1 MIINSN
7 SSSRDSL
14 KYCFLGRKLLRC
26 KHLFFLGDRHS
37 LTWRLFSYFA
47 GTIVLIFILQ
57 SIAEVTL
64 IRLLLR
70 VPEHVKAEMH
80 HYAAQANVLLDSTDA
95 EGHLNKKAL
104 RDWEKKQTS
113 TLHIVDNNLEPISG
127 RAMHPHNKFKLRY
140 LRQLDTILDNHVNRP
155 LIALPLR
162 PGFQLIVQFPYK
174 QHPANYFNYYFA
186 AIKFLITSILLLIFS
201 YLLARNLQ
209 KPLQRLQIAS
219 RALAEGD
226 FNTRVAPQVGKSVTE
241 FNQLAQDF
249 DHMTEN
255 IHGLIRKQKQLIT
268 DVSHELR
275 TPLARH
281 NLILYLLRKRCPAD
295 VLELVD
301 KLDKESLA
309 MNNLVSEI
317 LEFSRLENA
326 HLNTQLVPT
335 QLDSLCQMQVMQHEA
350 TLRPKQSLDIT
361 ISDIPPI
368 VLADSRLC
376 LRAVKNILENAI
388 KYVGETAAITL
399 EVKAVEANV
408 EIIIAD
414 NGPGI
419 PKIELTR
426 IFDPFVR
433 LNPAREKSATGY
445 GIGLSIVKEAMHIMQ
460 GDVIAEINN
469 QGGLT
474 IRLLFPVYS
483 T

>member
-1 MIINSN
+1 MIAQ
-7 SSSRDSL
+7 RDSSN
-14 KYCFLGRKLLRC
+14 KPSLGRHSFVHKLLRC
-26 KHLFFLGDRHS
+26 KKLFFLGDRHS

-47 GTIVLIFILQ
+47 ATIILIFILQ

-70 VPEHVKAEMH
+70 VPENVKTEMH
-80 HYAAQANVLLDSTDA
+80 HYADEANALLDLTDA
-95 EGHLNKKAL
+95 EGNLDKKL
-104 RDWEKKQTS
+104 LSEWENKQTS
-113 TLHIVDNNLEPISG
+113 TLHIVDNDLEPVSG
-127 RAMHPHNKFKLRY
+127 RAMHPHNKFKLQY
-140 LRQLDTILDNHVNRP
+140 LRPLDTILDNQVNRP
-155 LIALPLR
+155 LISLPLHHDL
-162 PGFQLIVQFPYK
+162 QLIVQFPYK

-201 YLLARNLQ
+201 FLLARNLQ
-209 KPLQRLQIAS
+209 RPLQRLQIAS

-226 FNTRVAPQVGKSVTE
+226 FNTRVASQVGKSVTE

-249 DHMTEN
+249 DHMAEN
-255 IHGLIRKQKQLIT
+255 IHGLINKQKQLIT

-281 NLILYLLRKRCPAD
+281 NLILYLLRKRCPED

-301 KLDKESLA
+301 KLDKESLE

-326 HLNTQLVPT
+326 QLNTKLVPT

-350 TLRPKQSLDIT
+350 TVKPKQSLEIKVT
-361 ISDIPPI
+361 GALPM

-376 LRAVKNILENAI
+376 LRSVKNILENAI
-388 KYVGETAAITL
+388 KYAGEKAAITL
-399 EVKAVEANV
+399 EVKVVETNV

-414 NGPGI
+414 NGVGI
-419 PKIELTR
+419 PVLELTR

-445 GIGLSIVKEAMHIMQ
+445 GIGLSIVKEAMNIMQ
-460 GDVIAEINN
+460 GDVIAEVNS

-474 IRLLFPVYS
+474 IRLLFPIYS